1 MLVTI
6 PRFQEFPLCVRGW
19 LKAAADRN
27 ISSILVTA
35 AVSQEDIFWL
45 KTLACLNIAFI
56 SVTAAVFHED
66 IFPLKAVAI

>member
-35 AVSQEDIFWL
+35 AVFQEPIFWL
-45 KTLACLNIAFI
+45 KAGASRNIRDI
-56 SVTAAVFHED
+56 SVTKTVFQEE
-66 IFPLKAVAI
+66 ILPLKELAR